1 MKIIP
6 EYSRCQP
13 GGSSYFFLK
22 KNERIQAPDIS
33 STSGDD
39 NSSED
44 FTIDSMKM
52 YTNSSKQIAD
62 RDSKRE
68 RVEILPKMQF
78 ETHSEDEELLLKNPE
93 KELLEDTNENSP
105 PSTIP
110 ETDSIQFN
118 TDSDTD
124 SGFKSENDCV
134 RKSPFNNDFELSDD
148 ASENLAIDSPKS
160 AINIDEV
167 IKQEEIVV
175 ERTIE
180 SEDKQIDSLEETGSK
195 IVINSNIVD
204 PSAMYLNLEGFNS
217 SFGSDESYFNI
228 DENLLKFF
236 SGNKLER
243 NLSSDKESS
252 SSSTS
257 LEQSEEKSPMKGL
270 DSDFLLFDSPFY
282 NLTRNDPHRDRD
294 PYLPYLPSNLSD
306 LFTLDNPD
314 LKMIDPSTIWL
325 SQNNT
330 STIQHKSN
338 IEESSPLTPYT
349 MDNEF
354 TTSETLTDYVESL
367 IDSFSDSYQK
377 QSEDNE
383 QIVSTLLDDFPSSK
397 IFDLTKTET
406 NEDSIENKAI
416 AKESETNTVETIE
429 SLNVEKSNVPFII
442 PTNIVDNKEEDT
454 SNISKTLD
462 TVQKHQSD
470 ISIGSNSIC
479 VTNLNY
485 KISSFSQNSKKRKRT
500 DPVKMVKPEERL
512 SSIFAIFPNPAPK
525 PLIMKNAFE
534 NSLKPQYNQNS
545 KRLRSCDV
553 SPDSSPC
560 SPSSLSPSENSQT
573 ICSFQNFSETKMH
586 KNKRIETS
594 IPIETKSSMKSFLDK
609 EVVYNAN
616 KAYKYSFIK
625 QNR

>member
-1 MKIIP
+1 MKTIP

-44 FTIDSMKM
+44 FSIDSMKM
-52 YTNSSKQIAD
+52 YTNSSKQIAG
-62 RDSKRE
+62 RE
-68 RVEILPKMQF
+68 RVDTLPKNQF
-78 ETHSEDEELLLKNPE
+78 ETHSENEELLLKSPE
-93 KELLEDTNENSP
+93 KELLEDINENSP

-160 AINIDEV
+160 AINIDEE
-167 IKQEEIVV
+167 IKQEDMVV
-175 ERTIE
+175 EKTIE
-180 SEDKQIDSLEETGSK
+180 SEDKQIDCLEETASK
-195 IVINSNIVD
+195 VVINSNIVD

-217 SFGSDESYFNI
+217 SFESDESYFNI
-228 DENLLKFF
+228 DENLLKDF

-243 NLSSDKESS
+243 NLSSDKES
-252 SSSTS
+252 

-270 DSDFLLFDSPFY
+270 DNDFLLFDSPFY
-282 NLTRNDPHRDRD
+282 SLTRNDPHRDRD
-294 PYLPYLPSNLSD
+294 PYLPYLTSNLCD
-306 LFTLDNPD
+306 LYTSDNPD

-330 STIQHKSN
+330 SIIQHKSN

-354 TTSETLTDYVESL
+354 TTSETLTNYVESL

-377 QSEDNE
+377 QTEDIE
-383 QIVSTLLDDFPSSK
+383 QIVNTLLDDFPSSK
-397 IFDLTKTET
+397 MFDITKTVT
-406 NEDSIENKAI
+406 NQESIENKPI
-416 AKESETNTVETIE
+416 TKESERNTEETIE

-454 SNISKTLD
+454 TNISKTLD
-462 TVQKHQSD
+462 TVHKHQSD
-470 ISIGSNSIC
+470 VPTESNSIC
-479 VTNLNY
+479 VANLNY
-485 KISSFSQNSKKRKRT
+485 KISSISQNSKKRKRT
-500 DPVKMVKPEERL
+500 DPVKIIKPEERL

-525 PLIMKNAFE
+525 PLIMKIAFE

-609 EVVYNAN
+609 EVVFNAKKIKSNKTYN
-616 KAYKYSFIK
+616 YLFIK
-625 QNR
+625 KNR